1 MIRRGA
7 LVLAAGVLL
16 GCSDLSEGEGGVVA
30 LEVTAPAGN
39 AVEVGDTVQYTARAL
54 NIQGEEVA
62 AEIRWATPDTA
73 NISVDSLTGI
83 VVGKA
88 GATVGRVQASAGSLL
103 SPLNL
108 ISVLARAD
116 TLILVSPDT
125 MTVDLLLGQSTPAL
139 EARLESYDPAGPL
152 AGRDII
158 YEIVY
163 PVFALPGDRTVEL
176 TGGVLIDTL
185 TTGSGGTP
193 ASPVALSVVGGAVA
207 PDSAIVELR
216 AFRYGGTEPV
226 PGSGQRIRVR
236 FLNP

>member
-1 MIRRGA
+1 MRCRGA

-30 LEVTAPAGN
+30 LEVTAPAGG
-39 AVEVGDTVQYTARAL
+39 AVEVGDTVQYIARAL

-73 NISVDSLTGI
+73 NISVDSLTGL
-83 VVGKA
+83 VAGKA
-88 GATVGRVQASAGSLL
+88 GATVARVQASVGSLL

-116 TLILVSPDT
+116 TLVLVSPDT
-125 MTVDLLLGQSTPAL
+125 MTVDLLVSTSTPAL

-152 AGRDII
+152 SGRDLI
-158 YEIVY
+158 YEVVD

-193 ASPVALSVVGGAVA
+193 ASPVALSVVGATA
-207 PDSAIVELR
+207 PDSAIVEVR
-216 AFRYGGTEPV
+216 AFRYQGTEAV

-236 FLNP
+236 FVNP

>member
-1 MIRRGA
+1 MMRRGA

-39 AVEVGDTVQYTARAL
+39 AVEVGDTVQYAARAL
-54 NIQGEEVA
+54 DIRGEEVA

-73 NISVDSLTGI
+73 NITVDSLTGM

-88 GATVGRVQASAGSLL
+88 GATVARVQASTGSLL

-125 MTVDLLLGQSTPAL
+125 MTVDLLAGQSTPPL

-152 AGRDII
+152 SGRDII

-163 PVFALPGDRTVEL
+163 PVFPLPDDRTVEL

-193 ASPVALSVVGGAVA
+193 GSPVALSVVTGAVA
-207 PDSAIVELR
+207 PDSAIVEMR
-216 AFRYGGTEPV
+216 AFRYGGTDPV

-236 FLNP
+236 FINP

>member
-1 MIRRGA
+1 MRCRGA

-30 LEVTAPAGN
+30 LEVTAPAGG

-73 NISVDSLTGI
+73 NISVDSLTGL
-83 VVGKA
+83 VAGKA
-88 GATVGRVQASAGSLL
+88 GATVARVQASVGSLL

-116 TLILVSPDT
+116 TLVLVSPDT
-125 MTVDLLLGQSTPAL
+125 MTVDLLVSSSTPAL
-139 EARLESYDPAGPL
+139 EARLESFDPAGPL
-152 AGRDII
+152 SGRDLI
-158 YEIVY
+158 YEIVD
-163 PVFALPGDRTVEL
+163 PIFALPGDRTVEL

-193 ASPVALSVVGGAVA
+193 ASPVALSVVVGATA
-207 PDSAIVELR
+207 PDSAIVEVR
-216 AFRYGGTEPV
+216 AFRFRGTEPV

-236 FLNP
+236 FVNP

>member
-1 MIRRGA
+1 
-7 LVLAAGVLL
+7 VLL
-16 GCSDLSEGEGGVVA
+16 GCSDLTEGEGGVVA
-30 LEVTAPAGN
+30 LEVTAPPGN

-54 NIQGEEVA
+54 NLNGEEVA

-73 NISVDSLTGI
+73 NISVDSLTGT

-88 GATVGRVQASAGSLL
+88 GATVGRVQASSGSLL

-116 TLILVSPDT
+116 TLVLVSPDT
-125 MTVDLLLGQSTPAL
+125 ITVDLLLGPSTPAL

-152 AGRDII
+152 SGRDLI

-163 PVFALPGDRTVEL
+163 PVFTVPGDRTVEL

-185 TTGSGGTP
+185 TTGSSGTP
-193 ASPVALSVVGGAVA
+193 ASPVALSVVVGAVA
-207 PDSAIVELR
+207 PDSAIVEVR

-226 PGSGQRIRVR
+226 PGSGQRILVQ
-236 FLNP
+236 FINP

>member
-1 MIRRGA
+1 MRHRGA

-54 NIQGEEVA
+54 NIQGDEVA

-73 NISVDSLTGI
+73 NISVDSLTGR
-83 VVGKA
+83 VAGKA
-88 GATVGRVQASAGSLL
+88 GATVARVQASTGSLL
-103 SPLNL
+103 SPLTL

-125 MTVDLLLGQSTPAL
+125 MTVDLLLGSSTPAL
-139 EARLESYDPAGPL
+139 DARLESYDPAGPL
-152 AGRDII
+152 SGRDLI
-158 YEIVY
+158 YEIVD
-163 PVFALPGDRTVEL
+163 PVFAVPADRTVEL

-193 ASPVALSVVGGAVA
+193 ASPVVLSVVVGATA
-207 PDSAIVELR
+207 PDSAIVEVR
-216 AFRYGGTEPV
+216 AFRYRGTEAV

-236 FLNP
+236 FINP